1 MSADDYTALR
11 DGGGMPRGQKR
22 TYRMAFE
29 MPPPQLL
36 HAYGRANYSTMDDAD
51 VRIHLRHPL
60 HTGAAS
66 MTEYTSEDAETR
78 GIAVNHWLR
87 SLLEYLEY
95 QLTDEGISRN
105 KSFMN
110 ENLYISFTAEIERIM
125 PHVRRCMAPDRRMP
139 ETPTLRSGASTSSIV
154 ATAAVREN
162 DLNAS
167 AQVLHSW
174 ADPQK
179 PSCIRRTLEYQGC
192 GGLPYVASVHQLVTQ
207 CFLQYGNAG
216 HRKIAAGGRVSVTEF
231 QEAVRERYVR
241 KNGIINQ
248 EENIDDFTVA
258 ALG

>member
-1 MSADDYTALR
+1 MSADDDTALR
-11 DGGGMPRGQKR
+11 DGGMPRGQKR
-22 TYRMAFE
+22 TNRMAFE

-51 VRIHLRHPL
+51 VWIHLRHPL

-105 KSFMN
+105 NFFMN

-125 PHVRRCMAPDRRMP
+125 PHVRRCMAPDRRIP
-139 ETPTLRSGASTSSIV
+139 ETPTLRSGVYSRIV
-154 ATAAVREN
+154 ATEVVREN

-248 EENIDDFTVA
+248 EENIDDFSVA